1 MILRIELVV
10 YVINYDNHFYLVNT
24 PLTHPGGGTPLFRLY
39 GYVRRQRVWFSAVFS
54 EIGYQ
59 F

>member
-24 PLTHPGGGTPLFRLY
+24 PLTHPGGGVLPYLGYMGMCGANGY
-39 GYVRRQRVWFSAVFS
+39 GFQPFFLK
-54 EIGYQ
+54 
-59 F
+59 